1 MLFKDD
7 YSRFFALKDMPR
19 PNTASSMPPFEV
31 ETSLKRLGA
40 NLRTARLARN
50 LSIESVAAKIGVGYR
65 AVATAEAGKPG
76 TAIGVYVGLM
86 WAYGLLPQVNE
97 LAEPARDDIVQR
109 AARTRERAYPVAKGA
124 LDNDF

>member
-1 MLFKDD
+1 
-7 YSRFFALKDMPR
+7 
-19 PNTASSMPPFEV
+19 MPPFEV